1 MKNIFLTLIF
11 FFLFTFSLFSQTSI
25 LGTEHIEAKLLEV
38 ETLISQQDYSSA
50 ISILKSIEAE
60 DPENRNVLFNLGL
73 CYLQIGRADV
83 TKRYLSK
90 YIELEKKDYAAH
102 NLLGIAFENLGETDS
117 SFVYFNKAIKINS
130 KASEAYFNRG
140 RLYFSQSKFELALKD
155 FLKAKSDDKNFN
167 LSMMLAQTYYALG
180 KYAEALKEYKISL
193 NLKPNDFLI
202 LKNLGNTASQLKDFK
217 AAIEYYSQALE
228 IQDDDVD
235 ILNNRML
242 CYNELE
248 DSENSEKD
256 AQRIKDIQAEKGVQ
270 ISMLQYKMIKS
281 EDDILWLR
289 IPKNWRAFVSD
300 NAKTKDSVII
310 KFFNPDFENNVSQ
323 ENFTYSFGGEL
334 KIIKNISL
342 DTSQS
347 INMAR
352 AAISEKYEMERLEET
367 QQYYLYKPT
376 FRKIFNPTEKL
387 NQGLV
392 KAECQETQDLERRII
407 HEYHAVT
414 NNGWLI
420 TLYVWLPEQDS
431 FYYEKLL
438 DFIIESLQI
447 NI

>member
-1 MKNIFLTLIF
+1 MKNILLALIF
-11 FFLFTFSLFSQTSI
+11 FFLFTFTLFSQTSI

-60 DPENRNVLFNLGL
+60 EPENREVLFKLGL
-73 CYLQIGRADV
+73 CYLQTGRADV

-90 YIELEKKDYAAH
+90 YIELEKNDYAAY
-102 NLLGIAFENLGETDS
+102 NLLGIAFNNLGEIDS
-117 SFVYFNKAIKINS
+117 SFAYFNKAIKINDKS
-130 KASEAYFNRG
+130 AEAYFNRG
-140 RLYFSQSKFELALKD
+140 RLYFSQSEFDLALKD

-180 KYAEALKEYKISL
+180 KYAEALEEYKISL
-193 NLKPNDFLI
+193 NLKPNDFLV

-235 ILNNRML
+235 ILNNRMI

-270 ISMLQYKMIKS
+270 ISMLQYKMLRS
-281 EDDILWLR
+281 EDDVIWMR
-289 IPKNWRAFVSD
+289 IPKSWRAFVSD
-300 NAKTKDSVII
+300 NAKNKDSVII
-310 KFFNPDFENNVSQ
+310 KFFNPDFEHNVDK

-342 DTSQS
+342 DTSKS
-347 INMAR
+347 INIAR
-352 AAISEKYEMERLEET
+352 ATISEKYEVGRLEEA

-387 NQGLV
+387 HQGLV
-392 KAECQETQDLERRII
+392 KAECQETQDSERRII

-414 NNGWLI
+414 NNGWLV
-420 TLYVWLPEQDS
+420 TLYIWLPEQDS

-438 DFIIESLQI
+438 DFIIDSLQI

>member
-180 KYAEALKEYKISL
+180 KYAEALKEYKV
-193 NLKPNDFLI
+193 NLD
-202 LKNLGNTASQLKDFK
+202 
-217 AAIEYYSQALE
+217 
-228 IQDDDVD
+228 
-235 ILNNRML
+235 
-242 CYNELE
+242 
-248 DSENSEKD
+248 
-256 AQRIKDIQAEKGVQ
+256 
-270 ISMLQYKMIKS
+270 
-281 EDDILWLR
+281 
-289 IPKNWRAFVSD
+289 
-300 NAKTKDSVII
+300 
-310 KFFNPDFENNVSQ
+310 
-323 ENFTYSFGGEL
+323 
-334 KIIKNISL
+334 
-342 DTSQS
+342 
-347 INMAR
+347 
-352 AAISEKYEMERLEET
+352 
-367 QQYYLYKPT
+367 
-376 FRKIFNPTEKL
+376 
-387 NQGLV
+387 
-392 KAECQETQDLERRII
+392 
-407 HEYHAVT
+407 
-414 NNGWLI
+414 
-420 TLYVWLPEQDS
+420 
-431 FYYEKLL
+431 
-438 DFIIESLQI
+438 
-447 NI
+447 

>member
-1 MKNIFLTLIF
+1 MKNILLTLIF
-11 FFLFTFSLFSQTSI
+11 FFLFTFTSFSQTSI

-50 ISILKSIEAE
+50 ISILKSLEAE
-60 DPENRNVLFNLGL
+60 EPENREVLFKLGL
-73 CYLQIGRADV
+73 CYLQTGRADV
-83 TKRYLSK
+83 TRRYLSK
-90 YIELEKKDYAAH
+90 YIELEKNDYAAY
-102 NLLGIAFENLGETDS
+102 NLLGIAFNNLGEIDS
-117 SFVYFNKAIKINS
+117 SFAYFNKAIKINDKS
-130 KASEAYFNRG
+130 AEAYFNRG
-140 RLYFSQSKFELALKD
+140 RLYFSQSEFDLALKD

-180 KYAEALKEYKISL
+180 KYAEALEEYKISL
-193 NLKPNDFLI
+193 ELKPNDFLV

-235 ILNNRML
+235 ILNNRMI

-270 ISMLQYKMIKS
+270 ISMLQYKMLRS
-281 EDDILWLR
+281 EDDVIWMR
-289 IPKNWRAFVSD
+289 IPKSWRAFVSD
-300 NAKTKDSVII
+300 NAKKKDSVII
-310 KFFNPDFENNVSQ
+310 KFFNPDFEHNVDK

-342 DTSQS
+342 DTSKS
-347 INMAR
+347 INIAR
-352 AAISEKYEMERLEET
+352 AAISEKYEVGRLEEA

-387 NQGLV
+387 HQGLV
-392 KAECQETQDLERRII
+392 KAECQETQDSERRII

-414 NNGWLI
+414 NNGWLV
-420 TLYVWLPEQDS
+420 TLYIWLPEQDS

-438 DFIIESLQI
+438 DFIIDSLQI